1 MSSLRDAMSHA
12 ALGWVKPELDETLRQ
27 VRNEVEYYAED
38 PADASRMRICA
49 GYLHQVQGTLRMVEL
64 YAPAMVAEELEQ
76 LANAIGAGSVAD
88 RDEACA
94 TLMRGSVL
102 LPDYLERLQNGH
114 RDIPIVLM
122 PLLNEIRAARG
133 EEGVHDSVLLAFA
146 PDSVS
151 ATEAELD
158 HARGSL
164 SGRNRELLDTV
175 GSAVKE
181 ELLRI
186 KDALDLHLRTGGA
199 PEQLQT
205 QANELGAVADTL
217 GMMGLGVARGVVVQ
231 QRDALRGV
239 VEGRQQIDENL
250 LLDIAGALLYV
261 DASLDDQVAHLGAG
275 GSGEDDPSAVENR
288 RTVEVLAHEAIA
300 NFAAAREH
308 FVAFIET
315 SWNHAELQDVPRL
328 LGDVSGALRML
339 DLNTAADYLRGVQQY
354 IEAELIGRQRVPS
367 GRQLDTLA
375 DAMASLEY
383 YLEALRDRRP
393 GREDILDITRSS
405 LEALRYWPLPD
416 RNAVEP
422 VAAAPIPFASLLV
435 DREPI
440 ALQAEPVQPEPIEI
454 PVQPA
459 APAAGTV
466 PVPLPDFTF
475 DPPPAAPAP
484 EVVDNRL
491 MFGALGSVASTP
503 LSLHDDADA
512 PLVFAASSL
521 SLIHI

>member
-1 MSSLRDAMSHA
+1 
-12 ALGWVKPELDETLRQ
+12 
-27 VRNEVEYYAED
+27 
-38 PADASRMRICA
+38 MRICA

-76 LANAIGAGSVAD
+76 LANAIGAGRVAD

-122 PLLNEIRAARG
+122 PLLNEIRASRG
-133 EEGVHDSVLLAFA
+133 EEGVTDSVLAFA
-146 PDSVS
+146 PESVT

-164 SGRNRELLDTV
+164 SGGRNRELLDTV

-186 KDALDLHLRTGGA
+186 RMRLTCLRTGGA

-339 DLNTAADYLRGVQQY
+339 DLGTAADYLRGVQRY
-354 IEAELIGRQRVPS
+354 IEAELIGRQRVPVAAS
-367 GRQLDTLA
+367 WTPWPMPWPAWSTTWKPCATAARAARTSSKSPAAASRLCATGRCRSTMPSRRTRRHCCRSNVSRLRCRPSPCSRS
-375 DAMASLEY
+375 ASRFRCSL
-383 YLEALRDRRP
+383 RRP
-393 GREDILDITRSS
+393 
-405 LEALRYWPLPD
+405 LPATC
-416 RNAVEP
+416 RCHCRTSPSIRRRPRRRRWCPTTA
-422 VAAAPIPFASLLV
+422 
-435 DREPI
+435 
-440 ALQAEPVQPEPIEI
+440 
-454 PVQPA
+454 
-459 APAAGTV
+459 
-466 PVPLPDFTF
+466 
-475 DPPPAAPAP
+475 
-484 EVVDNRL
+484 
-491 MFGALGSVASTP
+491 
-503 LSLHDDADA
+503 
-512 PLVFAASSL
+512 
-521 SLIHI
+521 

>member
-27 VRNEVEYYAED
+27 VRHEVEYFVED
-38 PADASRMRICA
+38 PADGSRMRICA

-76 LANAIGAGSVAD
+76 LAVAVGEGRVAD

-133 EEGVHDSVLLAFA
+133 EEGVNDSVLFAFA

-181 ELLRI
+181 ELLQV
-186 KDALDLHLRTGGA
+186 KDALDLHLRTGAA
-199 PEQLQT
+199 PQQLQEQVT
-205 QANELGAVADTL
+205 KLGAVGDTL
-217 GMMGLGVARGVVVQ
+217 GMMGLGAARGVVAQ
-231 QRDALRGV
+231 QRDALLAV
-239 VEGRQQIDENL
+239 VEGRQQIDEDM

-339 DLNTAADYLRGVQQY
+339 DLGTAADYLRGVQQY

-405 LEALRYWPLPD
+405 LETLRYWPLPERSSTVAETETEAD
-416 RNAVEP
+416 ADPLQPIKRESVPLAAAALQLEP
-422 VAAAPIPFASLLV
+422 V
-435 DREPI
+435 EI
-440 ALQAEPVQPEPIEI
+440 A
-454 PVQPA
+454 VQPA
-459 APAAGTV
+459 APAPG
-466 PVPLPDFTF
+466 
-475 DPPPAAPAP
+475 
-484 EVVDNRL
+484 
-491 MFGALGSVASTP
+491 
-503 LSLHDDADA
+503 
-512 PLVFAASSL
+512 
-521 SLIHI
+521 